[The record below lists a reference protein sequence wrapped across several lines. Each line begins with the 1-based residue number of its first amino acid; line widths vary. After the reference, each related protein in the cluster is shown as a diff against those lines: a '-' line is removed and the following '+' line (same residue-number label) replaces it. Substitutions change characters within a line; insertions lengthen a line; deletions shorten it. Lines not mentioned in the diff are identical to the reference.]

1 MQDYRYLTIAAP
13 SEGLYKEKGSRF
25 VALACPTVS
34 EDEIRERLHE
44 IRKKHYDARH
54 HCYAFRLGFDG
65 ATMHASDDGEPS
77 GTGGKPILGQL
88 QSHNLTNIVVFVARY
103 FGGIKLGVPGLIN
116 AYRSATAD
124 ALRNA
129 VVKEDEDRISLVVTF
144 DYLNMNHVM
153 TVVKDEQAEIINRHF
168 DAICRMELR
177 IGRSKLEKLQG
188 KLEGCY
194 KEKSSIFVPKFKL

>member
-1 MQDYRYLTIAAP
+1 MQNYRYLTIAAP

-25 VALACPTVS
+25 IALAYPAVS

-77 GTGGKPILGQL
+77 GTGGRPILGQL
-88 QSHNLTNIVVFVARY
+88 QSHNLTNIAVFVVRY

-116 AYRSATAD
+116 AYRSAAAD
-124 ALRNA
+124 AIRNA
-129 VVKEDEDRISLVVTF
+129 VVKEDEDKISLVVTF
-144 DYLNMNHVM
+144 DYLDMNHVM
-153 TVVKDEQAEIINRHF
+153 TIIKEERAEIVDRHF
-168 DAICRMELR
+168 DAICRMEIR
-177 IGRSKLEKLQG
+177 IGRSKLEKLQS
-188 KLEGCY
+188 
-194 KEKSSIFVPKFKL
+194 KSSFKVVIKN